1 VGLEVTG
8 LTILALS
15 GFAFLAGFIDAIV
28 GGGGLIQLPALFVLM
43 PGFPPATILGTSKF
57 SGTVGALASAITYSR
72 RIKLDWRD
80 WLPGVIGALVCS
92 FLGARVASLIPASTF
107 RPIVIVALLIVGA
120 FTLARKDFGSS
131 GTRTTGK
138 RLPIFFVGSGIGF
151 YDGIFGPG
159 TGSFMVFALASSGLA
174 FLEASAT
181 TKFLNFSSNLSALV
195 YFAWTGHVFY
205 AAAIPMACC
214 NILGSILGARLAL
227 ARGSGFIRA
236 VFLVVVTGLLGKLIF
251 DTVRNL
257 I

>member
-1 VGLEVTG
+1 MGLEVSG
-8 LTILALS
+8 LTIAALS

-43 PGFPPATILGTSKF
+43 PGFPPATVLGTSKF

-72 RIKLDWRD
+72 KIKLDWRD

-107 RPIVIVALLIVGA
+107 RPIVIVALIVVGA

-131 GTRTTGK
+131 GTRTTRK
-138 RLPIFFVGSGIGF
+138 WLPILLVGSGIGF

-159 TGSFMVFALASSGLA
+159 TGSFMVFALATSGFA

-181 TKFLNFSSNLSALV
+181 TKILNFSSNLSALV
-195 YFAWTGHVFY
+195 YFAATGHVYY
-205 AAAIPMACC
+205 AAAIPMAAC
-214 NILGSILGARLAL
+214 NILGSVLGARLAL
-227 ARGSGFIRA
+227 SRGSGFVRI
-236 VFLVVVTGLLGKLIF
+236 VFLVVVTALLGKLVF
-251 DTVRNL
+251 DTVRG
-257 I
+257 

>member
-1 VGLEVTG
+1 MGLEVSG

-92 FLGARVASLIPASTF
+92 FLGARAASLIPASTF

-120 FTLARKDFGSS
+120 FTLARKDFGSN
-131 GTRTTGK
+131 GTRKTNK
-138 RLPIFFVGSGIGF
+138 WLPIFLVGSGFGF

-181 TKFLNFSSNLSALV
+181 TKLLNFSSNLSALV

-205 AAAIPMACC
+205 AAAVPMAAC

-227 ARGSGFIRA
+227 ARGSGFIRV

-251 DTVRNL
+251 DTVRT
-257 I
+257 

>member
-1 VGLEVTG
+1 VGLEVSN
-8 LTILALS
+8 LTVVALS

-72 RIKLDWRD
+72 RIKLDWND

-107 RPIVIVALLIVGA
+107 RPVVIVALLIVGA

-138 RLPIFFVGSGIGF
+138 WLPILLVGSGIGF
-151 YDGIFGPG
+151 YDGLFGPG

-205 AAAIPMACC
+205 AAAIPMAAC
-214 NILGSILGARLAL
+214 NILGSVLGARLAL
-227 ARGSGFIRA
+227 ARGSEFIRV

-251 DTVRNL
+251 DT
-257 I
+257 IWT